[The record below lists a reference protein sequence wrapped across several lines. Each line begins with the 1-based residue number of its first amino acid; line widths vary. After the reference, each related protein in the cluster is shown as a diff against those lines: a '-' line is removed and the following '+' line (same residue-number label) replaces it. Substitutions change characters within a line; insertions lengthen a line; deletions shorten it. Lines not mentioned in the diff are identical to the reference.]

1 MAASE
6 QGKHRMFMS
15 LKRMSQWMGLGALLA
30 IPGFLPLGQALAAPS
45 FVSAPVYLRAFS
57 PNGDGSQDSCL
68 IQFTVAGQSAPVDS
82 FHLGLYTGTVV
93 PPTPDL
99 LVAALA
105 PDSLVQLDALRSR
118 AYYTWHGRA
127 GDDGIGQPVLPDGFY
142 YLHIR
147 LGEGPD
153 SLLWLAPPIQL
164 ELNTAGPSL
173 AAIAL
178 EPSLFFT
185 PLQSEADTLLQLF
198 FSSADFDTLT
208 DEAWATVSREGTG
221 GLYTPVAQIERD
233 PHYFR
238 LIDGLGRFRL
248 LWNGKDG
255 EGAIVDGNYRLSLR
269 LEDDAG
275 NPGAAGEADSNLD
288 AKAPAFTLTDFGGPV
303 EGGTNFTLQP
313 DSLPDSLVVK
323 VTDRNGVA
331 ACVGRGDTSP
341 IKHTPGRLLPGSTGG
356 ENYYAFSLPETWGA
370 PGDPLGTHHFYL
382 DGSDQ
387 AGNWRSDLNSIIN
400 ISISFDG
407 EAPPVPSLDP
417 MPGEFIQPVVSLS
430 GGCGEFA
437 VKIELA
443 EDGIVFA
450 STVTDLQGRFSLPVL
465 LSAGSHIWT
474 ATSIDDAGN
483 RSAPSAGLTL
493 VYRPGPALRIPG
505 RLRGD
510 ADEAFQINT
519 RAPARAVILR
529 LYSLDGELLRRLDAE
544 GGPEQFSAHWDLK
557 DAGGREVMDGLCVL
571 NLEIDYLSGE
581 RELERKVV
589 AVVRATP

>member
-6 QGKHRMFMS
+6 QGKHRMSIS
-15 LKRMSQWMGLGALLA
+15 LKRMSRRMGLGALFA
-30 IPGFLPLGQALAAPS
+30 IAGFLPLGQALAAPS

-57 PNGDGSQDSCL
+57 PNGDGSQDSCRIELRVEGATAALDL
-68 IQFTVAGQSAPVDS
+68 IQ
-82 FHLGLYTGTVV
+82 LGLYSDTAV
-93 PPTPDL
+93 PPAP
-99 LVAALA
+99 AALQA
-105 PDSLVQLDALRSR
+105 APLPDSVSTSGLISR

-127 GDDGIGQPVLPDGFY
+127 GDDSAGQPVLADGFY
-142 YLHIR
+142 YLHVLLR
-147 LGEGPD
+147 EGAD
-153 SLLWLAPPIQL
+153 SLWLAPPIQL
-164 ELNTAGPSL
+164 ELNTAGPTL

-178 EPSLFFT
+178 EPSPFFT

-198 FSSADFDTLT
+198 FNSADFDTLT
-208 DEAWATVSREGTG
+208 DQAWATVSREGEG
-221 GLYTPVAQIERD
+221 GLYTPIAQIERD

-248 LWNGKDG
+248 LWDGRDG
-255 EGAIVDGNYRLSLR
+255 EAAIVDGNYRLSLR

-288 AKAPAFTLTDFGGPV
+288 AKAPTFTLIDFGGPV

-323 VTDRNGVA
+323 LTDRNGIA
-331 ACVGRGDTSP
+331 ACVGALDSTVVFDQS
-341 IKHTPGRLLPGSTGG
+341 GRLLAQSLPG
-356 ENYYAFSLPETWGA
+356 EHYYAFDLPAAWGA

-387 AGNWRSDLNSIIN
+387 AGNWRSDLSSVVN
-400 ISISFDG
+400 ISINFDG

-417 MPGEFIQPVVSLS
+417 MPGEFIQPVVTLS

-437 VKIELA
+437 VRIELA
-443 EDGIVFA
+443 EDGSVFA
-450 STVTDLQGRFSLPVL
+450 SAVTDLQGRFSLPVL
-465 LSAGSHIWT
+465 LSVGSHVWT
-474 ATSIDDAGN
+474 ATSVDDAGN

-519 RAPARAVILR
+519 RAPARAVVLR
-529 LYSLDGELLRRLDAE
+529 LYSLDGDLLRRLDAE
-544 GGPEQFSAHWDLK
+544 GGPEQFSARWDLK